1 MRLLRCSP
9 PSAADKMQS
18 LENLTGVPGGVLVG
32 LLLAALAAGY
42 IDAVVGGG
50 GLIQLPAML
59 LALGDRVPA
68 LALGTNKLSSIIG
81 TTAAT
86 TTYLRRKDARP
97 EIRIVLPMAVLAFAG
112 SYVGAELAS
121 RVPANIFRP
130 LVLVLLVL
138 VGVWTW
144 RRPALGES
152 DALRFSSRGRLAI
165 ACAAGASIGFYD
177 GIFGPGTGS
186 FLIFILVGAV
196 GYSFLRASATAKV
209 VNWSTNLAALSV
221 FVPDRNV
228 LAALGIAMGCCN
240 LVGAITGA
248 RMAAA
253 RGSSFVR
260 VAFLC
265 VVALLIIKLG
275 YDQVAPLVSDAR

>member
-1 MRLLRCSP
+1 MHAL
-9 PSAADKMQS
+9 QQ
-18 LENLTGVPGGVLVG
+18 LTGVPLGVFAG
-32 LLLAALAAGY
+32 LLLAALTAGY

-59 LALGDRVPA
+59 LGLGDRAPA
-68 LALGTNKLSSIIG
+68 TVLGTNKLSSIIG

-86 TTYLRRKDARP
+86 ATYLRRRDARP
-97 EIRIVLPMAVLAFAG
+97 ELRMVVPMAALAFGG
-112 SYVGAELAS
+112 SFVGAEMAS
-121 RVPANIFRP
+121 RVPAHVFRP

-144 RRPALGES
+144 RRPALGER
-152 DALRFSSRGRLAI
+152 DALRFSARTRLAI
-165 ACAAGASIGFYD
+165 ACTAGGVIGFYD

-221 FVPDRNV
+221 FAPDRHV
-228 LAALGIAMGCCN
+228 LFALGAAMGCCN

-253 RGSSFVR
+253 RGSAFVR
-260 VAFLC
+260 VAFLG
-265 VVALLIIKLG
+265 VVALLILKLG
-275 YDQVAPLVSDAR
+275 YDQVAPLVAAAR

>member
-1 MRLLRCSP
+1 VH
-9 PSAADKMQS
+9 A
-18 LENLTGVPGGVLVG
+18 LEQFTGVPLGVLAG

-59 LALGDRVPA
+59 LGLGERAPA
-68 LALGTNKLSSIIG
+68 VVLGTNKLSSIIG

-86 TTYLRRKDARP
+86 ATYLRRRDSRP
-97 EIRIVLPMAVLAFAG
+97 EPAIVLPMAALAFIG

-121 RVPANIFRP
+121 RVPPQVFRP

-144 RRPALGES
+144 RRPGLGEQDS
-152 DALRFSSRGRLAI
+152 LRFSSRARLGI
-165 ACAAGASIGFYD
+165 ACAAGGVIGFYD

-221 FVPDRNV
+221 FAPDRNV
-228 LAALGIAMGCCN
+228 LFALGAAMGCCN
-240 LVGAITGA
+240 LIGAITGA

-253 RGSSFVR
+253 RGSAFVR
-260 VAFLC
+260 IAFLC
-265 VVALLIIKLG
+265 VVAVLILKLG
-275 YDQVAPLVSDAR
+275 YDQVAPMIGAAR